1 MKWQPIETAPTDG
14 TRILLR
20 GRNGKIADGHYGQP
34 DGFANPKRF
43 VWPYINATP
52 THWAPLALIA
62 AAAELLAAAMK
73 VNALSIQTDAHKEL
87 RAAIANATG
96 DDDAAP
102 ECTCE
107 AKDMTFGRCC
117 KVTPNNLAN
126 ARQLVEAAG
135 YFDHMGKAPEE
146 AWNNASDFVDRCA
159 EIVSARA
166 RGSTPTTMLA
176 ASVGWGAWAAWQA
189 ATAAA
194 VAAERERCARACE
207 DWRAGCDNRTMQ
219 AEGWAAAECAA
230 AIRRGE

>member
-52 THWAPLALIA
+52 THWA
-62 AAAELLAAAMK
+62 MK

-102 ECTCE
+102 ECTCA

-117 KVTPNNLAN
+117 KVTPN
-126 ARQLVEAAG
+126 
-135 YFDHMGKAPEE
+135 
-146 AWNNASDFVDRCA
+146 
-159 EIVSARA
+159 
-166 RGSTPTTMLA
+166 
-176 ASVGWGAWAAWQA
+176 
-189 ATAAA
+189 AA
-194 VAAERERCARACE
+194 VQPR
-207 DWRAGCDNRTMQ
+207 
-219 AEGWAAAECAA
+219 AEGTSRCNSLLGGNAKEKT
-230 AIRRGE
+230 

>member
-20 GRNGKIADGHYGQP
+20 GRNGRIADGHYGQP

-102 ECTCE
+102 ECTCA
-107 AKDMTFGRCC
+107 AKDMTFGR
-117 KVTPNNLAN
+117 VSENNYVFVRYRVDRYGNKFKMAERVVVN
-126 ARQLVEAAG
+126 ASSV
-135 YFDHMGKAPEE
+135 EE
-146 AWNNASDFVDRCA
+146 ATDKARSLAIREYGTTTELQLDRF
-159 EIVSARA
+159 
-166 RGSTPTTMLA
+166 LNA
-176 ASVGWGAWAAWQA
+176 ASSGLDDS
-189 ATAAA
+189 
-194 VAAERERCARACE
+194 ERHAC
-207 DWRAGCDNRTMQ
+207 
-219 AEGWAAAECAA
+219 
-230 AIRRGE
+230 

>member
-62 AAAELLAAAMK
+62 AAAELLAAAIR

-102 ECTCE
+102 ECTCA
-107 AKDMTFGRCC
+107 AKDLPT
-117 KVTPNNLAN
+117 
-126 ARQLVEAAG
+126 
-135 YFDHMGKAPEE
+135 
-146 AWNNASDFVDRCA
+146 
-159 EIVSARA
+159 VSRWWDS
-166 RGSTPTTMLA
+166 G
-176 ASVGWGAWAAWQA
+176 
-189 ATAAA
+189 
-194 VAAERERCARACE
+194 
-207 DWRAGCDNRTMQ
+207 MQ
-219 AEGWAAAECAA
+219 ALEEWQRMFPYNGPSL
-230 AIRRGE
+230 GD